1 MVISEKYKMLGG
13 DHGTLFRHDMV
24 VFCEGATSEMGLKW
38 HDMSKLKE
46 VMFTMKTLENDVLAI
61 TKKRANRTLAGCIIN
76 VTIVLAMYVTLSLYI
91 PALAEKFN
99 ASITA
104 VALLF
109 SFASVSSLV
118 LNLGLSAI
126 LDKAKIRVLVLIGD
140 ACFLLFLLCM
150 IVGGSIALLYVGA
163 TLFGLSTGLIGY
175 STAQPLISWW
185 HAKNTGKKIS
195 FLAIGWGLFA
205 VVLSTVASFLLSR
218 IGFESTIAVQLV
230 VFGVLLLISSLFLI
244 SEKPSAYGLMP
255 YQYEAAESESA
266 DSSAIRGVPFKKCI
280 TTFAFWGIFFCILM
294 MNAVSSGFVNN
305 AAMYLQSCGLD
316 PVKAGVYYS
325 AYNLVLIAWT
335 FGYGV
340 LCDKIGT
347 EKASVIYLV
356 IAIVAYILS
365 ALGIVGGTA
374 QALLAV
380 AFFGT
385 VSASVGMIG
394 AVSYGKIFGTR
405 AIGTLIC
412 FSMVASSVGAFI
424 TPLVTMSYSSTGN
437 FRLFLVIAATVLSVA
452 LILFALST
460 SKKSVEKASSLFE

>member
-1 MVISEKYKMLGG
+1 
-13 DHGTLFRHDMV
+13 MV
-24 VFCEGATSEMGLKW
+24 VFCEGATSEIGLKW
-38 HDMSKLKE
+38 HNMSKLKE
-46 VMFTMKTLENDVLAI
+46 VMLTMKTLENDVLTI
-61 TKKRANRTLAGCIIN
+61 TKKRANRTLVGCIIN
-76 VTIVLAMYVTLSLYI
+76 VTIVLATYVTLSLYI

-99 ASITA
+99 ASITE

-109 SFASVSSLV
+109 SFASVFSLAS
-118 LNLGLSAI
+118 NLALSAI
-126 LDKAKIRVLVLIGD
+126 LDRAKVRVLILIGD
-140 ACFLLFLLCM
+140 VCFLMFLLFM
-150 IVGGSIALLYVGA
+150 VIGGSIILLYVGGM
-163 TLFGLSTGLIGY
+163 LFGLSTSLLTY

-218 IGFESTIAVQLV
+218 IGFESTIIVQLV

-244 SEKPSAYGLMP
+244 SEKPSTYGLMP
-255 YQYEAAESESA
+255 YQHEAVEGESA
-266 DSSAIRGVPFKKCI
+266 GSPAIRGVPFKKCVS
-280 TTFAFWGIFFCILM
+280 TFAFWGIFFCILM

-316 PVKAGVYYS
+316 SVKAGVYYS

-335 FGYGV
+335 FGYGA

-347 EKASVIYLV
+347 EKASVIYLG
-356 IAIVAYILS
+356 IAIAAYALS
-365 ALGIVGGTA
+365 AIGIVGGTA

-412 FSMVASSVGAFI
+412 FSMVASSMGAFI
-424 TPLVTMSYSSTGN
+424 TPLTTMSYSNTGS
-437 FRLFLVIAATVLSVA
+437 FRLYLIAGSIVLAAALLLFVLATSR
-452 LILFALST
+452 
-460 SKKSVEKASSLFE
+460 KSIEKASNLFE